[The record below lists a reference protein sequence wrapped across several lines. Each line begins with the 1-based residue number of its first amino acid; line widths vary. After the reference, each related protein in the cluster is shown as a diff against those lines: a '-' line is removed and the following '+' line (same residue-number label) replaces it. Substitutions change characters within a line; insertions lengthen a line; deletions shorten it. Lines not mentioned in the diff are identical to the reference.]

1 MDKVVAD
8 KFKKN
13 LENMRRKIIEQK
25 GEGVKGLTPLE
36 AVKEKIVPVSS
47 KTREANA

>member
-1 MDKVVAD
+1 MDKTVAD
-8 KFKKN
+8 KLKKS
-13 LENMRRKIIEQK
+13 LENMRRKVIEQK

-36 AVKEKIVPVSS
+36 VVKEKIVSVST